1 MAKGI
6 TIKEDYDERDR
17 PNIPVIGEPI
27 MLSSIDAAMLISFI
41 ATHSKNKEAWMLDVL
56 HFGSEKFQ
64 CGG

>member
-1 MAKGI
+1 MAKAI

-41 ATHSKNKEAWMLDVL
+41 ATHTKNKEAWMLDVL
-56 HFGSEKFQ
+56 HFGSEKFR
-64 CGG
+64 CEG